1 MTIDTVA
8 STEELLIRIEEGHII
23 FGLHDVV
30 ESEQDSK
37 FYPVLK
43 DNQGYY
49 RVKKNKFL
57 TVNKLTFTID
67 GQLMEANKYD
77 LRIQHDRRYG
87 NATITCTGDYTLYY
101 DFNLNIAY
109 KIPLSDIDRV
119 RLAFLKE
126 RSCVP
131 AQTIGT
137 LEETAHEL
145 IGIVSNINSADI
157 DRYKV
162 KAELRR

>member
-37 FYPVLK
+37 FYTVLK

-145 IGIVSNINSADI
+145 ICFVSNINSADI

>member
-8 STEELLIRIEEGHII
+8 STEELLVRIEEGHII

-43 DNQGYY
+43 DHQGYY

-57 TVNKLTFTID
+57 TVNKMSFTID
-67 GQLMEANKYD
+67 GQLIEANKYD

-87 NATITCTGDYTLYY
+87 NVTITCTGDYTLYY
-101 DFNLNIAY
+101 DFNLNIVY
-109 KIPLSDIDRV
+109 KIPLMDIEKV
-119 RLAFLKE
+119 RLSFLKH
-126 RSCVP
+126 RGCVP

-137 LEETAHEL
+137 LNETAYEL
-145 IGIVSNINSADI
+145 TCFVANVNSSDI